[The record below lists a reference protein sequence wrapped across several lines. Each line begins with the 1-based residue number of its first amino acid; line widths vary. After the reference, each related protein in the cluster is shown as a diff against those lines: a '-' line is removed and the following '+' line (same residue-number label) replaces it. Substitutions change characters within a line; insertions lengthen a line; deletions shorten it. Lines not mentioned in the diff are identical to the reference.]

1 MGTRVGF
8 LARRWWIRRL
18 VAFAPVGEVLGK
30 TRYAEGIRL
39 CRGTPVSGTCPSEEV
54 VVNRT
59 VINKTVNITKTHVV
73 NKTVINEGPQTAVIE
88 KASGRKVQAVPVRE
102 LRTKEEAQV
111 VAKHPT
117 PTSTSEKA
125 VQTPV
130 RRQAEKALPASEPRP
145 VAKPAIT
152 TAAPQPPATK
162 TEVHQAAEQ
171 SRTATLDEEKR
182 AQQEKARETESVKGQ
197 SVPAAVEAKPEN
209 KREIKPEANV
219 ESRPAAERPAA
230 TREPT
235 EQREGKGDEK
245 KD

>member
-1 MGTRVGF
+1 V
-8 LARRWWIRRL
+8 I
-18 VAFAPVGEVLGK
+18 
-30 TRYAEGIRL
+30 
-39 CRGTPVSGTCPSEEV
+39 
-54 VVNRT
+54 VNRT

-130 RRQAEKALPASEPRP
+130 RRPAEKALPASEPRP

-152 TAAPQPPATK
+152 TAAPQPPSTQK
-162 TEVHQAAEQ
+162 EIRQAAEQ
-171 SRTATLDEEKR
+171 SRTATLDEQKR
-182 AQQEKARETESVKGQ
+182 TQQEKARETESAKGKP
-197 SVPAAVEAKPEN
+197 VPAAVEAKPET
-209 KREIKPEANV
+209 KPEIKHETKPEAKV
-219 ESRPAAERPAA
+219 ESRPEAERPAA
-230 TREPT
+230 TREPPQ
-235 EQREGKGDEK
+235 QREGKGDEK